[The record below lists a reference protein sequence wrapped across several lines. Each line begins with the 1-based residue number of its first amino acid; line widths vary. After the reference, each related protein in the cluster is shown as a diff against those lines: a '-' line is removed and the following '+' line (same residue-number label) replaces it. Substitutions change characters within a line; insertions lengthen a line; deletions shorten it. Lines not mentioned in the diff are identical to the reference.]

1 MYIIRAQLL
10 EVSKPLVWRRFRCA
24 DDATFAEFH
33 RNLVRAFGWLDYHLH
48 EFRSSLEYDNAVVI
62 GRAHDDDYWDGPP
75 IDEELVQIQQVFSH
89 TKKFYWIYDFGDDWQ
104 IELTCQKESAEPAS
118 GIVRIGSSGKAP
130 PEDCGGP
137 DGFERMKAAFRDDPD
152 GEEAQRYRVWM
163 GLKDGEEWSPR

>member
-1 MYIIRAQLL
+1 MKSRSL
-10 EVSKPLVWRRFRCA
+10 SSGA
-24 DDATFAEFH
+24 DFAAPFAEFH
-33 RNLVRAFGWLDYHLH
+33 RKLVRSFGWLDYHLH

-62 GRAHDDDYWDGPP
+62 GCAHDDYWDGPP
-75 IDEELVQIQQVFSH
+75 IDEELMQIQQVFSH

-137 DGFERMKAAFRDDPD
+137 NSFELMKAVFRDDPD

-163 GLKDGEEWSPR
+163 GLKDGEQWKP